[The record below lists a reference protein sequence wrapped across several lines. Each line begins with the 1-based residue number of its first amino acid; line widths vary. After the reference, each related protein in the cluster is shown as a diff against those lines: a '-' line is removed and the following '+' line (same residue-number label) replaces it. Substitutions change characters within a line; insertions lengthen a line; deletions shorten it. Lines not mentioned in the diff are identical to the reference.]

1 MPSVYLL
8 FGSNVGNRVTN
19 IRQSILTLVS
29 NGLELLQVSHFYE
42 TEAWGVEE
50 QQPFL
55 NVAAKFKTKKTPHKL
70 LKLIKEVE
78 VEVGRLERGRWQ
90 QREIDIDIIFYGK
103 QVVET
108 DDLVIPHPLLIKR
121 NFALEPLKEISPRKK
136 HPILGLTVRE
146 MEKLCTDEKAIDRLK
161 YKPKL

>member
-19 IRQSILTLVS
+19 IRQAILSLVD

-42 TEAWGVEE
+42 TEPWGIEE

-55 NVAAKFKTKKTPHKL
+55 NVAAKFKTKKKPHKL
-70 LKLIKEVE
+70 LQVLKEVE
-78 VEVGRLERGRWQ
+78 LEIGRLERGRWQ

-103 QVVET
+103 QIIQT
-108 DDLVIPHPLLIKR
+108 DDLTVPHLLLIKR
-121 NFALEPLKEISPRKK
+121 NFALEPLKEIAPRKK

-146 MEKLCTDEKAIDRLK
+146 MAKLCTDNKTIERLK